1 MGCDFL
7 IKNAVSDI
15 PMNVMKT
22 IKKEAF
28 EKYLIYFKLELEKYL
43 IYFRLRKFFIN

>member
-15 PMNVMKT
+15 PMNVMKI

-28 EKYLIYFKLELEKYL
+28 DKYFIYFKLDLAC
-43 IYFRLRKFFIN
+43 FNF